1 MTGKKEYL
9 FWKDVRKHVREECVI
24 EANTIEE
31 ATEKLH
37 GGGYEFEEVD
47 VIFDEIMDEGTKEL

>member
-1 MTGKKEYL
+1 MSKKKEYL

-47 VIFDEIMDEGTKEL
+47 VILMRLWMKE